1 MLFIG
6 TRFSNLYTLRGYQC
20 TCRLKLLPFWC
31 VSCICL
37 PLWCVSYIYS
47 TTMVNMVPQTV
58 FGRPLHMQAHDACQQ
73 QMYAQAAYGQQ
84 TQSPYGQPL
93 YFPENADIVDL
104 VLHAPQQAPAQGE
117 RQHARARAHTHTHTH
132 THVVAEE
139 TLYMRGIHMY
149 ICMYVFMYIYIYIYG
164 NCDLSYTKQKKF
176 F

>member
-1 MLFIG
+1 
-6 TRFSNLYTLRGYQC
+6 
-20 TCRLKLLPFWC
+20 
-31 VSCICL
+31 
-37 PLWCVSYIYS
+37 
-47 TTMVNMVPQTV
+47 MVNMVPQTV
-58 FGRPLHMQAHDACQQ
+58 FGRDQSFMVLP
-73 QMYAQAAYGQQ
+73 AQPMTPAPAAGSSSLARSDQSF
-84 TQSPYGQPL
+84 SPYGQPL

-164 NCDLSYTKQKKF
+164 NCDLSTG
-176 F
+176 

>member
-1 MLFIG
+1 
-6 TRFSNLYTLRGYQC
+6 
-20 TCRLKLLPFWC
+20 
-31 VSCICL
+31 
-37 PLWCVSYIYS
+37 
-47 TTMVNMVPQTV
+47 MVNMVPQTV

-73 QMYAQAAYGQQ
+73 QMYAQAAYGQQTQSPYGQPLYYAPPMTPAPAAGSNSLARSDQSFMLSPAPVIPAQQQPTAAGKQ

-139 TLYMRGIHMY
+139 TLYMRGIT
-149 ICMYVFMYIYIYIYG
+149 
-164 NCDLSYTKQKKF
+164 DLNPQL
-176 F
+176 